1 MPRYIT
7 ISDLRDEMPDVVQ
20 GLLTNDTANT
30 VTKVDE
36 IIEQKIEAA
45 EQEVESY
52 LAARYALPVSAPDG
66 TVPVIIKQAI
76 YTITKYYLYGRR
88 NQIDAGIADQ
98 YAQIVK
104 WLNRVKS
111 AELDVP
117 LILADG
123 ASATTFVTVQTGG
136 FSAPQFESFL

>member
-7 ISDLRDEMPDVVQ
+7 ISDLTNEMPTVVQ
-20 GLLTNDTANT
+20 GLLTDDTANST
-30 VTKVDE
+30 VKVDA
-36 IIEQKIEAA
+36 IIEQKIESA

-66 TVPVIIKQAI
+66 TIPEIVKQAI

-88 NQIDAGIADQ
+88 NQIDAGVSDQ
-98 YAQIVK
+98 YANIVK

-111 AELDVP
+111 GELDVP
-117 LILADG
+117 LIEADG
-123 ASATTFVTVQTGG
+123 SNATSFVTVSTGG
-136 FSAPQFESFL
+136 SVDAQFSTFI